1 MEAKRWDIKSNKL
14 ESRDFRP
21 LYSVTMNKIVSR
33 VSRYE
38 FHSETNIYENYRGIK
53 VIGIM
58 TQENK
63 IEANTECFCRVRK
76 EILKQAEHSQ
86 VLVRKSKLILRQ
98 VRYLPK
104 KYKLEDYKRCRNR
117 CS

>member
-1 MEAKRWDIKSNKL
+1 VEAKRWDIKSNKL

-38 FHSETNIYENYRGIK
+38 FHSETNIHENYRGIK
-53 VIGIM
+53 AIGIM
-58 TQENK
+58 AQENK

-76 EILKQAEHSQ
+76 EISKQAEHSQ